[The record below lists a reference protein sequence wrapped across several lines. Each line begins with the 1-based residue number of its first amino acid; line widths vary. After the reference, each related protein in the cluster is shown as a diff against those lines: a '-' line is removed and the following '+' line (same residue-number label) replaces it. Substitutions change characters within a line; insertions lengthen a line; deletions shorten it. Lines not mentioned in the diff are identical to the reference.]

1 MAKRTLTDKQQAFL
15 DVLFEQAKGNFVE
28 AKRLAG
34 YSENVSTQSIV
45 DSLEEEIYTLTKK
58 YISQVG
64 VKAAVAMNHVI
75 ENPTDLGNKEKMQA
89 AKDILDRAG
98 YKPKDKVEVETAEPL
113 FILPA
118 KKEED
123 AEGND

>member
-1 MAKRTLTDKQQAFL
+1 MTERKLTEKQQTFL
-15 DVLFEQAKGNFVE
+15 DVLFEQANGNFVE

-45 DSLEEEIYTLTKK
+45 DSLEAEIYTLTKK
-58 YISQVG
+58 YIARTG

-75 ENPTDLGNKEKMQA
+75 DNPTDLGNKEKMQA

-98 YKPKDKVEVETAEPL
+98 YKPKDKVEVEAVDPL

-123 AEGND
+123 GETD

>member
-1 MAKRTLTDKQQAFL
+1 MAQRKLTEKQQAFL
-15 DVLFEQAKGNFVE
+15 DVLFDKANGNFVE

-34 YSENVSTQSIV
+34 YSENVATQSIV
-45 DSLEEEIYTLTKK
+45 DSLEEEIYTLTQK
-58 YISQVG
+58 YISRIG

-98 YKPKDKVEVETAEPL
+98 YKPKDKVEVETKDPL

-118 KKEED
+118 KKED
-123 AEGND
+123 NAESE

>member
-1 MAKRTLTDKQQAFL
+1 MAKRSLTDKQQAFL

-98 YKPKDKVEVETAEPL
+98 YKPKDKVEVETSEPL

-123 AEGND
+123 AEGNE